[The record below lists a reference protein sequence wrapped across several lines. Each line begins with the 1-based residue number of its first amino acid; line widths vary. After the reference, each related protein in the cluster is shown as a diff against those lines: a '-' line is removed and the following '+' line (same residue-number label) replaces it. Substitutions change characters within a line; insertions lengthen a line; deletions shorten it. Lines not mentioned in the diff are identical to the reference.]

1 MSGRRAWS
9 PSNTVVDQNY
19 LCKTGSTPACTLT
32 ARHHVDRMAQIRVAG
47 QRMTGRFLAPAHE
60 STSERESAGRR
71 RRERCY
77 RESDERREA
86 DPDRGRRRGRAS
98 RDAHARAARDI
109 EMPGLDG
116 VAALR
121 QIPAL
126 AARVPVIMVTGNE
139 STRVAGDV
147 IGLGA
152 FSYLPKPVR
161 FDYLRHIASSILG

>member
-71 RRERCY
+71 QRERCY
-77 RESDERREA
+77 REAMS
-86 DPDRGRRRGRAS
+86 
-98 RDAHARAARDI
+98 AARRILIAAAVAAVRRATPTRVLLDI

-121 QIPAL
+121 QIRACRPRA
-126 AARVPVIMVTGNE
+126 VTGNQ

-161 FDYLRHIASSILG
+161 FDYLRVYS